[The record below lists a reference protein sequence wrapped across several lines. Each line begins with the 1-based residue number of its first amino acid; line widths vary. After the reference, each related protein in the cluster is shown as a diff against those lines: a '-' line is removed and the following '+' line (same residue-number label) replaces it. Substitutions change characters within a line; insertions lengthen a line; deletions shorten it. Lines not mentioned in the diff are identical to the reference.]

1 VKAGETALAPACLRR
16 KHRSSLPS
24 ADPRMSGGLMPPRT
38 VASQVR
44 SVRGGRPVV
53 AASAI
58 KSTAVVSTVGVSIS
72 IAAVVTVVVSVPV
85 EPMQTPEPP
94 AKALVPGPQV
104 DAAAGPDA
112 RAYPDA

>member
-1 VKAGETALAPACLRR
+1 
-16 KHRSSLPS
+16 
-24 ADPRMSGGLMPPRT
+24 MPPRL
-38 VASQVR
+38 VASQDIVR

-58 KSTAVVSTVGVSIS
+58 KSTAVVSTVGVSM

-85 EPMQTPEPP
+85 EPMPTPEPP
-94 AKALVPGPQV
+94 AKALVPRPQV